1 MTQQS
6 LLQYWSQLG
15 RCSSYSGHRQ
25 DNHDHDHGA
34 NHGDGGD
41 KDAAIIML
49 MMKAEVER
57 TVGEDEKSDG
67 EGCNDYQGDK
77 RMMMRRRKK
86 IIMMLTMIMM
96 VMRRKK
102 KRMRSEK
109 TALTAR

>member
-25 DNHDHDHGA
+25 DNHDHGA

-49 MMKAEVER
+49 MMKVER
-57 TVGEDEKSDG
+57 TVGEDEKGDG

-77 RMMMRRRKK
+77 RMMMMRRRKK
-86 IIMMLTMIMM
+86 IIMMLTMIMMIMM